1 LAKKNKNSAILL
13 VGLIALAFLGVNY
26 TQENPAIVEL
36 NPSAQQS
43 AEQSTTPKGAKSDD
57 ALLKKLFDAQ
67 QSDVQVRGR
76 GTVIA
81 LLADDLKGSRHQRFI
96 VKLASGQTVL
106 VVHNIDL
113 AARINTLQKG
123 DVVEFF
129 GEYEWTPKGGLVH
142 WTHKDPRGKHIAGYI
157 LHNQEI
163 YH

>member
-1 LAKKNKNSAILL
+1 MAKKNKNPAILIF
-13 VGLIALAFLGVNY
+13 GLIVLAFLGVNY
-26 TQENPAIVEL
+26 TQENPAVVEL
-36 NPSAQQS
+36 NPLAQQS

>member
-1 LAKKNKNSAILL
+1 MAKKNKNPAILL
-13 VGLIALAFLGVNY
+13 VGLIVLAFLGVNY

>member
-1 LAKKNKNSAILL
+1 MAKKNKNSAILL
-13 VGLIALAFLGVNY
+13 VGLIVLAFLGVNY
-26 TQENPAIVEL
+26 TQENPAIIEL
-36 NPSAQQS
+36 HPSAQQS